1 MKNRNK
7 QNIVNDKFGRK
18 NYCSRYMGTNNGLIR

>member
-7 QNIVNDKFGRK
+7 QNIMNDKFGRK
-18 NYCSRYMGTNNGLIR
+18 NDYSKYMGTNNGLIR